1 MPPRRSRGGRQE
13 SPQGEQRNSRD
24 GEEQK
29 IVWGW
34 PLPKEIRQALKGGVR
49 EKSPAELL
57 TELSNPGLLLQRY
70 IPYPKQGPKD
80 RDNVQIFQAQI
91 NIWLWKPDKKSFKND
106 AWRAAEVAV
115 RSLYQARSGAGQL
128 SDCLNYLHT
137 RSQMMKEAF
146 LRQGY
151 QTCTFTRKVAWRL
164 VVGLGLPS
172 PLETGITLHHLY
184 GFPYLPGSAIKGVT
198 RNWRLQ
204 QIADELKIPR
214 LSAQQINRWK
224 NEQHY
229 GATPWERLEQ
239 LLMTPLPE
247 NFKDEKRRREIE
259 KRIRQRYESLQE
271 ALGGEYLRT
280 LKELGSLSKGDPEL
294 PPLETLKPC
303 IQDFSNAFGNT
314 ESKGEIIF
322 FDAFPER
329 LVTEDNEPIVELDV
343 MNPHYGNYYMGKK
356 DAKGNFIPPAD
367 WLSPVPVFFL
377 TVRQGTR
384 FIIRLA
390 GRDQN
395 LLNRVEG
402 WVKEAL
408 QEFGIGAKTRA
419 GYGELT
425 EASAQSLGGT
435 ARATLSAATAD
446 PTPSLE
452 TAIARWHARD
462 MGTLPQLIEQLSK
475 IPDAARRQ
483 QLAHQLQQKLKEAG
497 KWTRNYQSKPWY
509 QTLEKLMGGSPSE
522 PSQS

>member
-1 MPPRRSRGGRQE
+1 MPPQRSRGRRPISPRDERERPRKQE
-13 SPQGEQRNSRD
+13 EH
-24 GEEQK
+24 
-29 IVWGW
+29 IWVW
-34 PLPKEIRQALKGGVR
+34 PLPKEVGEAIGGSRCEGNPAVFLK
-49 EKSPAELL
+49 KI
-57 TELSNPGLLLQRY
+57 SNPALMLQRY
-70 IPYPKQGPKD
+70 IPYPKKGKPGQPLE
-80 RDNVQIFQAQI
+80 NILQIGAADWRWELKLNGGSLKNAAWQAVEE
-91 NIWLWKPDKKSFKND
+91 
-106 AWRAAEVAV
+106 A
-115 RSLYQARSGAGQL
+115 
-128 SDCLNYLHT
+128 LHT
-137 RSQMMKEAF
+137 LYRSSADHDPAKYLENLHLRAQAVEEA
-146 LRQGY
+146 LKHLGY
-151 QTCTFTRKVAWRL
+151 TCCPPISVRVEWRL
-164 VVGLGLPS
+164 VIGLGLPS

-343 MNPHYGNYYMGKK
+343 MNPHYRDYYMEEK